1 MMKTRYT
8 TIFWS
13 LVMIAAGIV
22 FFMQNQGIIDY
33 NTLSPLTWALI
44 FGVLSLFFFV
54 TYFLQGIQQW
64 GWLFP
69 ATILGSL
76 AIIIGLNGTPV
87 GDAFSGAPVLLGVGI
102 PFLEAYFLDTKN
114 NWWALIPAWVMCA
127 LSAVVLFEDRVD
139 SNIIGSFVLYSI
151 ALPFFVLWLRDRTR
165 KWALIPAGS
174 LAVIGLIPLLNYL
187 VSGETLGMFVMFLF
201 ALPFYVIY
209 FSSSKNWWAMI
220 PAGVFTS
227 IGFVVLYAITF
238 HPNVGN
244 TIDRWGTALLLTGIG
259 TTFGVLW
266 LRRAKY
272 DTDWAKFPAVGL
284 FIAALI
290 TLLIGPNQG
299 SIWAI
304 LFIVA
309 GAIVLFFGL
318 RGRVSKKA
326 KK

>member
-1 MMKTRYT
+1 MKTRYI

-22 FFMQNQGIIDY
+22 FFLQNQGMIDY
-33 NTLSPLTWALI
+33 NTLSPLIWALI
-44 FGVLSLFFFV
+44 FGVLSLFFFL

-69 ATILGSL
+69 ATLLGSI
-76 AIIIGLNGTPV
+76 AIIIGLSGTTV
-87 GDAFSGAPVLLGVGI
+87 GDALSGAPVLLGGGI
-102 PFLEAYFLDTKN
+102 PFLVAFLLDKKN

-127 LSAVVLFEDRVD
+127 LSAVVLFEGQVE

-151 ALPFFVLWLRDRTR
+151 ALPFFVVWLRDRTR

-174 LAVIGLIPLLNYL
+174 LAVIGLIPLLESQ
-187 VSGETLGMFVMFLF
+187 VSGEPLGMMIMFLF
-201 ALPFYVIY
+201 ALPFYTIY
-209 FSSSKNWWAMI
+209 FSSTKNWWAMI

-227 IGFVVLYAITF
+227 IGFVVLYAIAF

-259 TTFGVLW
+259 LTFGVLW
-266 LRRAKY
+266 LRRTENA
-272 DTDWAKFPAVGL
+272 TDWAKFPAVGL
-284 FIAALI
+284 FIAALLI
-290 TLLIGPNQG
+290 LLIGPNL
-299 SIWAI
+299 SALWAI

-309 GAIVLFFGL
+309 GAIILFFGL
-318 RGRVSKKA
+318 RGNGSKKA